1 MTKTNNFVRDITPD
15 AIALDW
21 SKKLITAITHG
32 LEKGQTSIELGGR
45 FNVVYEMNRWQDALQ
60 QALRICEHAE
70 EYEHCANIANLIM
83 LTQMR
88 MLAKPQP

>member
-1 MTKTNNFVRDITPD
+1 MKTNDLAFHLSPD
-15 AIALDW
+15 GIALDW
-21 SKKLITAITHG
+21 SKRLITAITHG

-45 FNVVYEMNRWQDALQ
+45 FNVVYQMNRWQDALE

-70 EYEHCANIANLIM
+70 EYEQCSKIANLIM

-88 MLAKPQP
+88 MLAQPSP

>member
-1 MTKTNNFVRDITPD
+1 MSDKPIRDIQPD

-45 FNVVYEMNRWQDALQ
+45 FNVVYHMNRWEEALQ
-60 QALRICEHAE
+60 QALQICEYAE
-70 EYEHCANIANLIM
+70 EYEQCANIANLIM

-88 MLAKPQP
+88 MLAQPSP